1 MPAPVTDT
9 EKLIWS
15 VLEAERPLIR
25 FSWNVQF
32 ALSFTLYAPVWWL
45 AKLKPNIYFYWFIV
59 NCRKNLWWK
68 QIEISWKII
77 KVTKLVT

>member
-25 FSWNVQF
+25 FSWNVHF
-32 ALSFTLYAPVWWL
+32 ALSLSPPPLCSCMVVGKTK
-45 AKLKPNIYFYWFIV
+45 AKHFFL
-59 NCRKNLWWK
+59 
-68 QIEISWKII
+68 
-77 KVTKLVT
+77 LVYSQLQEKSLVEANRNFLENHQGD